1 MTNFARSLGARFA
14 RLDDR
19 PGRSGRIGLLRQ
31 AAFARFS
38 ELGLPTTKEEEW
50 KYTNLAPLGQVHFEP
65 AGHAKPPTLEQ
76 LDRLAGG
83 PLGDGRSPK
92 GAADGSGAVRMVFVD
107 GRHRPELSS
116 RVRSYGGTFIG
127 SLAAGLAERPE
138 LVERELARH
147 ADYQGDALIALN
159 TAFIEDGA
167 FIHLPAGT
175 VLQAPIQLLFVST
188 TPGKPTLSQPRNLI
202 VAGAHSQATIVETY
216 AGLADEVYFT
226 NAVTEVVLGDGARL
240 DHYKLQEEGAR
251 AFHVALLQ
259 VNQGR
264 DSRFTS
270 HSVALGAALAR
281 NEVRALFASEGCE
294 CALNGLYMA
303 TGKQHLDNRTL
314 IDHKSPRCTSREL
327 YKGVLDG
334 HSRGVFSGRVLVRQD
349 AQKTDA
355 SQTNKNLLLSDDA
368 TVDTKPQLEIFA
380 DDVKCAHGAAV
391 GQLDDNALFYLRSR
405 GISQEA
411 ARSLL
416 TYAFASEMVNL
427 VPLGPLRARVRDLV
441 TSKLPAF
448 EALKEAA

>member
-1 MTNFARSLGARFA
+1 
-14 RLDDR
+14 
-19 PGRSGRIGLLRQ
+19 
-31 AAFARFS
+31 
-38 ELGLPTTKEEEW
+38 
-50 KYTNLAPLGQVHFEP
+50 
-65 AGHAKPPTLEQ
+65 
-76 LDRLAGG
+76 
-83 PLGDGRSPK
+83 
-92 GAADGSGAVRMVFVD
+92 
-107 GRHRPELSS
+107 
-116 RVRSYGGTFIG
+116 
-127 SLAAGLAERPE
+127 
-138 LVERELARH
+138 
-147 ADYQGDALIALN
+147 
-159 TAFIEDGA
+159 
-167 FIHLPAGT
+167 
-175 VLQAPIQLLFVST
+175 
-188 TPGKPTLSQPRNLI
+188 
-202 VAGAHSQATIVETY
+202 
-216 AGLADEVYFT
+216 
-226 NAVTEVVLGDGARL
+226 
-240 DHYKLQEEGAR
+240 
-251 AFHVALLQ
+251 
-259 VNQGR
+259 
-264 DSRFTS
+264 
-270 HSVALGAALAR
+270 
-281 NEVRALFASEGCE
+281 
-294 CALNGLYMA
+294 MA

-380 DDVKCAHGAAV
+380 DDVKSAHGAAV

>member
-1 MTNFARSLGARFA
+1 MTPLDRSLREGF
-14 RLDDR
+14 
-19 PGRSGRIGLLRQ
+19 SLLRQ
-31 AAFARFS
+31 RSGVDPMPALREAAFARFA
-38 ELGLPTTKEEEW
+38 ELGLPTTESEDW
-50 KYTNLAPLGQVHFEP
+50 KYTSLAALAQMRLEP
-65 AGHAKPPTLEQ
+65 AEAKADIDEELLRGLWSPP
-76 LDRLAGG
+76 
-83 PLGDGRSPK
+83 
-92 GAADGSGAVRMVFVD
+92 ADGSIQVVFVD
-107 GRHRPELSS
+107 GHHRPELSS
-116 RVRSYGGTFIG
+116 PAWGSGGSFVG
-127 SLAAGLAERPE
+127 SLRVALARNRD
-138 LVERELARH
+138 LVARELARH
-147 ADYQGDALIALN
+147 ADFRRDALTALN

-167 FIHLPAGT
+167 FIHLPAGA
-175 VLQAPIQLLFVST
+175 VLQSPIHLLFLSTVS
-188 TPGKPTLSQPRNLI
+188 GGATLSHPRNLI
-202 VAGAHSQATIVETY
+202 VAGRGSQATVVETY
-216 AGLADEVYFT
+216 AGPSEATYFT
-226 NAVTEVVLGDGARL
+226 NAVTEVVLDEGARL
-240 DHYKLQEEGAR
+240 HHYKLQQESER
-251 AFHVALLQ
+251 AFHIALLQ
-259 VNQGR
+259 VSHGR

-270 HSVALGAALAR
+270 HSLALGAALAR
-281 NEVRALFASEGCE
+281 NDVRALFAAEGSECT
-294 CALNGLYMA
+294 LNGLYMA

-368 TVDTKPQLEIFA
+368 IVDTKPQLEIFA

-391 GQLDDNALFYLRSR
+391 GQLDENALFYLRSR

-448 EALKEAA
+448 ERLKEAA